1 MADAGVLLT
10 RVLYVKPGAER
21 PCLVLDAG
29 MNNLLR
35 PALYDAY
42 HAILPV
48 AEPAAG
54 AALQP
59 ADVVGPI
66 CESTDVFARG
76 RDLPPLAA
84 DDLVVLTAAG
94 AYGAVMAS
102 DYNSRPMAVEVLVN
116 GARFAVVKPRIEPV
130 MRFADESLPP
140 WLAPPVLARGAT
152 G

>member
-1 MADAGVLLT
+1 MLLT

-102 DYNSRPMAVEVLVN
+102 DYNSRPMAAEVLVN

-140 WLAPPVLARGAT
+140 WLAPPVLERGAT

>member
-1 MADAGVLLT
+1 
-10 RVLYVKPGAER
+10 
-21 PCLVLDAG
+21 VLDAG

-35 PALYDAY
+35 PALYGAY

-54 AALQP
+54 AALAA

-66 CESTDVFARG
+66 CESTDIFARR

-84 DDLVVLTAAG
+84 EDLVVLTSAG

-102 DYNSRPMAVEVLVN
+102 DYNSRPVAAEVLVD
-116 GARFAVVKPRIEPV
+116 GARYAVVKPRIEPA

-140 WLAPPVLARGAT
+140 WLASPALERGAA

>member
-1 MADAGVLLT
+1 MPAT
-10 RVLYVKPGAER
+10 TSCRSPSR
-21 PCLVLDAG
+21 
-29 MNNLLR
+29 R
-35 PALYDAY
+35 PARRCS
-42 HAILPV
+42 
-48 AEPAAG
+48 
-54 AALQP
+54 P

-102 DYNSRPMAVEVLVN
+102 DYNSRPTAAEVLVD
-116 GARFAVVKPRIEPV
+116 GARYAVVKPRIEPAA
-130 MRFADESLPP
+130 RLADESLPP
-140 WLAPPVLARGAT
+140 WLAPPALERGAT

>member
-1 MADAGVLLT
+1 LPSAP
-10 RVLYVKPGAER
+10 RFR
-21 PCLVLDAG
+21 S
-29 MNNLLR
+29 
-35 PALYDAY
+35 
-42 HAILPV
+42 LPV
-48 AEPAAG
+48 AEPAPG
-54 AALQP
+54 AELQA

-102 DYNSRPMAVEVLVN
+102 DYNSRPTAAEVLVD
-116 GARFAVVKPRIEPV
+116 GPRYAVVKPRIEPAA
-130 MRFADESLPP
+130 RFADETLPP
-140 WLAPPVLARGAT
+140 WLAPNAVARGAA